1 MKLETITQKEL
12 IEFANSNYDFSLN
25 DRKINYYIN
34 KKLLPL
40 PIKKKVGQTSKDKK
54 AENIFNYKHVVFML
68 ELLKNYNRF
77 GFKSIAEMRVI
88 LSGGRFTL
96 IRELELL
103 FDLVKQGKIE
113 KGAWLTANRC
123 VVSFNGKILRN
134 LAKHIVEISDR
145 EGIEDIPFLPNFDIW
160 FLLKNREY
168 REKYNVN
175 INLRDQTAYFSIKI
189 PDAVIEKPSEYISKN
204 LMKLLIKWQGH

>member
-1 MKLETITQKEL
+1 MKMENNIINQKKL
-12 IEFANSNYDFSLN
+12 IKLANENYGFELN
-25 DRKINYYIN
+25 DRKIIYYIN
-34 KKLLPL
+34 RNLLPMPKRKKLEGTT
-40 PIKKKVGQTSKDKK
+40 KKK
-54 AENIFNYKHVVFML
+54 AENFFNLRHTIFMFEILKKYK
-68 ELLKNYNRF
+68 EF
-77 GFKSIAEMRVI
+77 GFKTIAGMKTI

-96 IRELELL
+96 IEELELL

-123 VVSFNGKILRN
+123 VVSFNGKRLRN

-145 EGIEDIPFLPNFDIW
+145 KGVEDIPFLPNFDIW

-175 INLRDQTAYFSIKI
+175 INLREQTAYFSIKI
-189 PDAVIEKPSEYISKN
+189 PDAVIEKPSEYVSKN
-204 LMKLLIKWQGH
+204 MMKLLVKW